1 MANVKSEVR
10 GPVRLEQL
18 VRELGEFGDE
28 LVLFAP
34 AGSAVTSQTSI
45 YLIDEEAEEP
55 PAGTDYLLEV
65 RTLKNVLKVWSAW
78 RNGAKPTTEQACEA
92 VLWYADHDAYQ
103 PVDSRG

>member
-1 MANVKSEVR
+1 MANAQSGVSE
-10 GPVRLEQL
+10 PVTLEQL

-34 AGSAVTSQTSI
+34 AGSPVSSQTSI

-65 RTLKNVLKVWSAW
+65 STMKNVLKVWSAW
-78 RNGAKPTTEQACEA
+78 RNGAEPTTEQACEA

-103 PVDSRG
+103 PVDSQG